1 MRRPQPVTG
10 SPRSPSTWPAGT
22 REHPDLRHGA
32 SIRAAID
39 LASLLAAEAAVLR
52 DEPDPV
58 LLRCLVCAAFTGRV
72 RLRPTA
78 TRSACDLVMDLFTG
92 LSAETADGVAVLLAD
107 AGEGALAPALDETG
121 AAPAE
126 AGRDGADQGGRDSRS
141 RADPEELP
149 GLERAGGS
157 GEAGRS
163 RSVPMM
169 VRDSPVAVRSAVREM
184 DRVAEDPLADFWQ
197 AVRKAAELVLRVNGT
212 LDSGSADVQ
221 GKTLRSTPWRPGEP
235 GELDLVTTVA
245 NVAARGGL
253 VAGHDLRVLR
263 RAPEQADYLILIDHS
278 GSMVGRKL
286 SLAAVLAAAV
296 AQLSAAGRTRYGVL
310 AFDEQVSS
318 VKDLDAE
325 NDISEVVERIL
336 LLPEGKATD
345 LARAL
350 RAAIEITGDLPAA
363 RTILISDCMPT
374 RGMTGFREL
383 AGLASR
389 VPSLHICYLD
399 DRQPVIELHGSG
411 TRLNLYEWWAR
422 RWVGDQRVYTVDRLD
437 DLDLVVEGLSAEEP
451 QT

>member
-1 MRRPQPVTG
+1 GERLATFAVDLVRR
-10 SPRSPSTWPAGT
+10 T
-22 REHPDLRHGA
+22 RDHPEFRYGA

-39 LASLLAAEAAVLR
+39 LASLLAAEAGVLR
-52 DEPDPV
+52 GEADPV

-72 RLRPTA
+72 RLRPTVS
-78 TRSACDLVMDLFTG
+78 RSSCDLVMDLFAG
-92 LSAETADGVAVLLAD
+92 LAAETAGGLPVLLAD
-107 AGEGALAPALDETG
+107 AGEGVLAPALDEAG
-121 AAPAE
+121 PAPADP
-126 AGRDGADQGGRDSRS
+126 GQDRADQGGHDSRS

-157 GEAGRS
+157 GEAGHS

-169 VRDSPVAVRSAVREM
+169 SRDSPVAVRSVVREM
-184 DRVAEDPLADFWQ
+184 DRAAEDPLADFWQ
-197 AVRKAAELVLRVNGT
+197 AVRKAAELVLRVRGT
-212 LDSGSADVQ
+212 LDSGTAGVQ
-221 GKTLRSTPWRPGEP
+221 GRTLRSMPWRPGEP

-253 VAGHDLRVLR
+253 VADHDVRVLR
-263 RAPEQADYLILIDHS
+263 RAPERADYLILIDHS

-286 SLAAVLAAAV
+286 SLAAVLAAVV
-296 AQLSAAGRTRYGVL
+296 AQLSEAGRTRYGVL
-310 AFDEQVSS
+310 AFDEQVTS

-345 LARAL
+345 LAQAL
-350 RAAIEITGDLPAA
+350 QAAIERTDDLPAA

-383 AGLASR
+383 ADLVAR
-389 VPSLHICYLD
+389 VSSLHICYLD

-411 TRLNLYEWWAR
+411 ARLNLYEWWAR
-422 RWVGDQRVYTVDRLD
+422 RWVGDQRVYNVDRLD
-437 DLDLVVEGLSAEEP
+437 DLDLVIEGLSAEEP
-451 QT
+451 RA